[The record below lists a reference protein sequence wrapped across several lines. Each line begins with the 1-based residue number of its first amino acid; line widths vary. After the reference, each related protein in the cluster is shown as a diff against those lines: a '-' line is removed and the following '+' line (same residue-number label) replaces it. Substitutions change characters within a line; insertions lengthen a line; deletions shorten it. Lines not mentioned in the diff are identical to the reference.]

1 MSGVTG
7 VCSVTDDIA
16 ITYGADPVDVTLAVQ
31 RALDR
36 NALIPDDSD
45 VTVDTNGNTVTLA
58 GHVRT
63 WAEHYAVEDAAWRT
77 PGVYDVHDK
86 LAVTG

>member
-1 MSGVTG
+1 MAGVTG

-36 NALIPDDSD
+36 NALIP
-45 VTVDTNGNTVTLA
+45 TIA
-58 GHVRT
+58 M
-63 WAEHYAVEDAAWRT
+63 
-77 PGVYDVHDK
+77 
-86 LAVTG
+86 